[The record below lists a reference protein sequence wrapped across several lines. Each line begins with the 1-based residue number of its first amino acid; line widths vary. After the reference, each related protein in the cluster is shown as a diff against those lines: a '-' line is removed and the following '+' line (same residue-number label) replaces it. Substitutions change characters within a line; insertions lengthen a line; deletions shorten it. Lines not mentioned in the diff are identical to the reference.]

1 MFSLLEKFGDA
12 RIKEVILM
20 EGLSRLPCIQ
30 TMILRKKCSPALLAK
45 LFTTLQ
51 LEGDHSCTPR
61 GRSMQH
67 AL

>member
-30 TMILRKKCSPALLAK
+30 TMILRKKMLSSVVSKALHYFA
-45 LFTTLQ
+45 
-51 LEGDHSCTPR
+51 
-61 GRSMQH
+61 
-67 AL
+67 A